1 MLEMMS
7 ACCKD
12 RLNQC
17 CCYRNT
23 QNNSSGWATHI
34 PSFHSSF
41 TLESFLRVLSSW
53 EGTSSSL
60 PFIVVKEK
68 KKYINSSPQAIRQTG
83 RKNKHKQNQVSS
95 VLLWLTWAI
104 VILLKKHL
112 HTGRPGNHSLTL
124 KAFNYKTCYHLFL
137 PGTSPLALLWAVWHT

>member
-1 MLEMMS
+1 MS
-7 ACCKD
+7 ACCED

-17 CCYRNT
+17 CCYR
-23 QNNSSGWATHI
+23 NNSSGWATHI

-41 TLESFLRVLSSW
+41 TFKSFSKICLSMRRHILLS
-53 EGTSSSL
+53 TFYRS
-60 PFIVVKEK
+60 KRK
-68 KKYINSSPQAIRQTG
+68 KKKIINSSPQAIRQTG

>member
-1 MLEMMS
+1 MLLLPKHPEQQF
-7 ACCKD
+7 
-12 RLNQC
+12 RLS
-17 CCYRNT
+17 Y
-23 QNNSSGWATHI
+23 THSKFSLI
-34 PSFHSSF
+34 IY
-41 TLESFLRVLSSW
+41 TRVLSKS
-53 EGTSSSL
+53 
-60 PFIVVKEK
+60 PFFMRRHILLFTFYCSKRK
-68 KKYINSSPQAIRQTG
+68 KKIINSSPQAIRQTG